1 MRPKISVIVPFYKA
15 ENYLRRCLDS
25 IICQTLQEI
34 EIILVD
40 DGSPDNSLAI
50 CEEYAQKDNR
60 IKVISNKNRGL
71 SYTRNAGLDIA
82 TGEFISFVD
91 ADDWIESEMMGYLLE
106 MIDGQNMYI
115 SSCGHRRDD
124 TKGNTLLIKIKE
136 PRQFLNREEA
146 LSIKYLDSFSW
157 GKLFPAW
164 LFRTGKNSEPGIR
177 FDEDIHHSED
187 LLFNCECMMQAKG
200 MIYDTEPY
208 YHYIQHSASLRHVP
222 FNAKQFSALDARL
235 KVIAL
240 AKSIHHV
247 KLEQEAKCDYIDR
260 AAYLLTNIYF
270 EKSAELNKW
279 YVKKLRSAMR
289 KYFYV
294 YMLSEKTLYEK
305 LRTIVL
311 PACPELILWLWRK
324 FGGTVDKAL
333 V

>member
-1 MRPKISVIVPFYKA
+1 MRPKISVIVPIYKA

-25 IICQTLQEI
+25 IICQKLQEI

-40 DGSPDNSLAI
+40 DSSPDKSLAI
-50 CEEYAQKDNR
+50 CKEYAQKDNR
-60 IKVISNKNRGL
+60 IKVISNKKRGL
-71 SYTRNAGLDIA
+71 SSARNAGLDIA

-91 ADDWIESEMMGYLLE
+91 ADDWIEPEMMECLLKL
-106 MIDGQNMYI
+106 MDGQNMYI
-115 SSCGHRRDD
+115 SSCGHSRDD
-124 TKGNTLLIKIKE
+124 TKGNTLFVKIKE

-164 LFRTGKNSEPGIR
+164 LFRAEQNDEPVIR
-177 FDEDIHHSED
+177 FDESIHHSED
-187 LLFNCECMMQAKG
+187 LLFNCECMTNVKG
-200 MIYDTEPY
+200 FIYDTEPY

-222 FNAKQFSALDARL
+222 FNEKQFSALDARL
-235 KVIAL
+235 KVIIL
-240 AKSIHHV
+240 AKSIHNV
-247 KLEQEAKCDYIDR
+247 KLEREAKCDYIDR

-270 EKSAELNKW
+270 EQSAELNKW
-279 YVKKLRSAMR
+279 YVEKLRSAMR

-311 PACPELILWLWRK
+311 PVCPALMLWLWRK

>member
-1 MRPKISVIVPFYKA
+1 MRPKISVIVPIYQA

-25 IICQTLQEI
+25 IICQTLQEM

-40 DGSPDNSLAI
+40 DGSPDNSPAI
-50 CEEYAQKDNR
+50 CKEYSEKDHR
-60 IKVISNKNRGL
+60 IKIISGENGGV
-71 SYTRNAGLDIA
+71 SSARNAGLDIA

-91 ADDWIESEMMGYLLE
+91 ADDWIEPEMMEYLLE
-106 MIDGQNMYI
+106 LMDGRNRHI

-124 TKGNTLLIKIKE
+124 TKGNTLFIKIKE

-164 LFRTGKNSEPGIR
+164 LFRPGQNGEPGVR
-177 FDEDIHHSED
+177 FDENSHHSED
-187 LLFNCECMMQAKG
+187 LQFNCECMINVKG
-200 MIYDTEPY
+200 FIYDTVPY

-222 FNAKQFSALDARL
+222 FNEKQFSALDARL

-240 AKSIHHV
+240 AKSIHNV
-247 KLEQEAKCDYIDR
+247 KLEREAKCDYVDR
-260 AAYLLTNIYF
+260 AAYMLTNIYF

-279 YVKKLRSAMR
+279 YVEKLRSAMR

-294 YMLSEKTLYEK
+294 YMLSEKSVYEK

-311 PACPELILWLWRK
+311 PLCPALILWLWRK